1 MINDKTTEI
10 LITILYLAVYLALSF
25 VYAKHALQVFQQ
37 NHYELRRYGKW
48 LTDKKNLHFSVSF
61 IYIISAVCLNTV
73 FRNYGP
79 LFCIFLSI
87 AFTVYLLMKEN
98 KKVYIKD
105 LVITARVKRQI
116 VFMAILE
123 AILIIIGMRFL
134 PADILGICA
143 ILMPYLLIYPMAL
156 LTHPLEYL
164 IKKYYENDA
173 RKILKGNSRLVKV
186 GITGS
191 YGKTSTKNI
200 INDII
205 ADSRYTLI
213 TPASYNTPMGIT
225 RTVRE
230 MLKPIHEVFV
240 CEMGADKTG
249 DISYLMDFVKPQYG
263 VVTSIGPQHLNTFHS
278 MDNIIREKMKEIEM
292 LPKDGVGFIN
302 LDNEYIASYQIR
314 NHCRV
319 VSVGIDN
326 AEADL
331 VAKDIIYGRQGSE
344 FTLHIDDE
352 DYRFRTSLLGKHNIT
367 NILIGIAFARELGI
381 AMNQIVKNVARI
393 HQVEHRLEVKKING
407 FTFIDDAFNSNPVG
421 SKMALDVLSM
431 MPERRVIVTPGM
443 IDLGEKEDEINR
455 EFGRYMKDRADLV
468 ILVGE
473 KQTRTIR
480 EGLAL
485 ENFDEDRILVVKTV
499 REAFDYIYGNLN
511 AQDTI
516 LLENDLP
523 DAFNV

>member
-1 MINDKTTEI
+1 MKDLMI
-10 LITILYLAVYLALSF
+10 LLFYLAVYLGLCF
-25 VYAKHALQVFQQ
+25 VYGKRALQMFQQ
-37 NHYELRRYGKW
+37 NHYELYRYSKW
-48 LTDKKNLHFSVSF
+48 LFNKKNLRFTPTVIFAVVILSLGTLLNGDRTLIVIF
-61 IYIISAVCLNTV
+61 VTLAFAVFMIYRET
-73 FRNYGP
+73 
-79 LFCIFLSI
+79 
-87 AFTVYLLMKEN
+87 
-98 KKVYIKD
+98 KKVYVKD
-105 LVITARVKRQI
+105 LALTARVKRQI
-116 VFMAILE
+116 AVYTVLMSLFIALGKI
-123 AILIIIGMRFL
+123 L
-134 PADILGICA
+134 PADVLALAVIVMSY
-143 ILMPYLLIYPMAL
+143 LMIYPMAM
-156 LTHPLEYL
+156 LTYPIEEG
-164 IKKYYENDA
+164 IKKRYEDEA
-173 RKILKGNSRLVKV
+173 RDILKNSSRLIRI

-381 AMNQIVKNVARI
+381 DMNQIVKNVARI

-455 EFGRYMKDRADLV
+455 KFGRYMKDRADLV